1 MKSEFE
7 ILIRYAKA
15 RFGDA
20 VHFDIRGDD
29 AITDAV
35 MVNREEAPEIE
46 VIAVGEDFLVFA
58 ESFRFEPAVE
68 GPEPALAVMD
78 SIMTYGIVEFGT
90 LVRTSV
96 VASPET
102 VRRYSRMPWRWER
115 RRWVPWSGEI
125 ADRAE
130 LAREFEL
137 PDVSSPLETT
147 SSVLFPRNKPRVV
160 KG

>member
-1 MKSEFE
+1 MKNEFK
-7 ILIRYAKA
+7 IPIQYAKA

-20 VHFDIRGDD
+20 VHVDL
-29 AITDAV
+29 
-35 MVNREEAPEIE
+35 RESVILTNVQEAPHLE
-46 VIAVGEDFLVFA
+46 VVSEGEYLLVFA

-68 GPEPALAVMD
+68 GPGPALAVMD

-96 VASPET
+96 VASPEA
-102 VRRYSRMPWRWER
+102 VKRYSRMPWRWAK
-115 RRWVPWSGEI
+115 RRWLPWSGEI

-147 SSVLFPRNKPRVV
+147 SSVLFPSNKPRVV
-160 KG
+160 KS